1 MSFSTLKR
9 KRMAGCVVAVVVI
22 LWVVMAGLS
31 YLPTSRDK
39 MDQSVA
45 MMECRS
51 YYAVRADG
59 KPLFCFQDLTSD
71 TLFSCVDTAAV
82 EIARVSYAPAC
93 WVNASVFIP
102 SCKGRLVTCMS
113 GNGDSVRAVVA
124 KHGDRIVAHE
134 IAVLEREEKALEHK
148 ASELKYYLNVHG
160 VQDEGFNSVSKYAVK
175 VNHEKDS
182 VSHILSRL
190 RQLRQNVRLDVSYV
204 TDYTLLVR
212 SAKGKLERKPCRPLS
227 SRDAYGFVLVQ
238 TKDATTP
245 DGACAQNLHN
255 WLPWKAAEGDLIF
268 VPGYGGMSRPAFDA
282 CKAIAN
288 LTPGHVTDATGKHN
302 IPQLLA
308 PDGSPVYSQN
318 GCFVGLTCQGRVID
332 TKTLAR
338 LFKTVK

>member
-1 MSFSTLKR
+1 MKFSAFKYKR
-9 KRMAGCVVAVVVI
+9 VAGCVVAVIV
-22 LWVVMAGLS
+22 LLGVVMTSFS
-31 YLPTSRDK
+31 YLPTSRSK
-39 MDQSVA
+39 MERSVA

-51 YYAVRADG
+51 YYAVRVDG
-59 KPLFCFQDLTSD
+59 KPLFYFQNLTSD
-71 TLFSCVDTAAV
+71 TLFSRVDTAAI
-82 EIARVSYAPAC
+82 EIAQVSYTPAC
-93 WVNASVFIP
+93 WVNACAVIP
-102 SCKGRLVTCMS
+102 SCRGRLVTYVD
-113 GNGDSVRAVVA
+113 GNGDSVKAVVS
-124 KHGDRIVAHE
+124 KHRGRILAHE
-134 IAVLEREEKALEHK
+134 IAVLEKEEKILEHK
-148 ASELKYYLNVHG
+148 ALELKYYLNVHG

-182 VSHILSRL
+182 VSHILARL
-190 RQLRQNVRLDVSYV
+190 RHLHQKARIDVAYV

-212 SAKGKLERKPCRPLS
+212 SANGKLERKPCRPLS
-227 SRDAYGFVLVQ
+227 SRDAHGFVLLQ

-245 DGACAQNLHN
+245 DGACTQNLHN
-255 WLPWKAAEGDLIF
+255 WLSWTADDGDLIF

-282 CKAIAN
+282 GKATAN

-318 GCFVGLTCQGRVID
+318 GCFLGLTCQGRVIG